1 MTFTPTSL
9 RWPGRRA
16 VLLVHGIGN
25 ASLGQAGA
33 FPLDALKRALGDQ
46 EPNVAIYT
54 VNYDFINDWLDRKVD
69 LGAGITALK
78 AACAFKLGNA
88 ATDTA
93 IAEAMGDVLWPIL
106 SPDLRLA
113 VRDALIAQLDQIHS
127 DRVESCFLNGDEE
140 PLDYRVSI
148 VAHSLGCFHTY
159 EVLHAIASEP
169 AHNLRPASDL
179 MTFDAI
185 TLMASPVQ
193 LIRTVAGAV
202 SAFVPDIGT
211 LASLARPLAI
221 PSEKKGS
228 KTVSCTLDFLSIT
241 GSHDPVGGHL
251 LGQKLDW
258 AYMDI
263 PGQHSTIVS
272 QLALNIDTR
281 NTTALAL
288 AGGVAAGGVQ
298 VKDPHSWGGYIDSQ
312 AKQLRGV
319 LLT

>member
-1 MTFTPTSL
+1 
-9 RWPGRRA
+9 
-16 VLLVHGIGN
+16 
-25 ASLGQAGA
+25 
-33 FPLDALKRALGDQ
+33 
-46 EPNVAIYT
+46 
-54 VNYDFINDWLDRKVD
+54 
-69 LGAGITALK
+69 
-78 AACAFKLGNA
+78 
-88 ATDTA
+88 
-93 IAEAMGDVLWPIL
+93 
-106 SPDLRLA
+106 
-113 VRDALIAQLDQIHS
+113 
-127 DRVESCFLNGDEE
+127 
-140 PLDYRVSI
+140 
-148 VAHSLGCFHTY
+148 
-159 EVLHAIASEP
+159 
-169 AHNLRPASDL
+169 
-179 MTFDAI
+179 
-185 TLMASPVQ
+185 MASPVQ
-193 LIRTVAGAV
+193 LIRTIAGAV

-228 KTVSCTLDFLSIT
+228 KTVACTLDFLSIT